1 MATNLRAKEP
11 GRVITGGQAQ
21 ASNPHIAA
29 KVNASL
35 PRQQKDL
42 VDVFKGWGNKS
53 PNQANPNKN
62 KGLFGKFVDSL
73 DASNVGGVNSPFST
87 RGFDESKRKGIA
99 LKDDLNKLKDFSMIN
114 ALIKAGKG
122 AADAIGGGIKNVITP
137 PVTNKY
143 ADWSGRGG
151 MNEGMSGLT
160 SDFGQ
165 SNVAQSYI
173 DPSQVIPTTPSHTG
187 QFAPEMMTGMN
198 PPQNRGVAPPQR
210 NHPDAGQW
218 WVNPNTYTPPA
229 PAGGGSINW
238 DYGEGL
244 SRGAGN
250 PDFAQRQG
258 TAEGFYN
265 MHPETSSS
273 TFSKGTNY
281 PYDNWLQYQRNL
293 SGMDTSVP
301 LPLMDGNV
309 DTMGS
314 VMNNGGLVYANQ
326 GMAPLSSLSPEQIQ
340 LLTPED
346 WLAYGYELDRF
357 GNPVNIEAHAS
368 GASDVPQGYGMPYN
382 NGGVVHARG
391 GAYVPE
397 VESFS
402 PQATPRM
409 EKDTTGK
416 EIASTVGGA
425 AGSAVGGPIGGTIG
439 SAMGSYLFN
448 SGGHVNGPLSLKSQT
463 TTQKLDYS

>member
-53 PNQANPNKN
+53 PNQANPNQN

-73 DASNVGGVNSPFST
+73 DASNVGGVNSPWSNK
-87 RGFDESKRKGIA
+87 GFDESKRKGIA

-114 ALIKAGKG
+114 ALIQAGKG
-122 AADAIGGGIKNVITP
+122 AADAIGGGIKNVINP
-137 PVTNKY
+137 PVANKY
-143 ADWSGRGG
+143 ADWGGRGG
-151 MNEGMSGLT
+151 MNEGMFT

-165 SNVAQSYI
+165 GNVAKSYI

-198 PPQNRGVAPPQR
+198 PPQHRGIAPPQI

-250 PDFAQRQG
+250 PDFAKRQG

-273 TFSKGTNY
+273 TLPKGINY
-281 PYDNWLQYQRNL
+281 PYNNWLQYQRNL

-314 VMNNGGLVYANQ
+314 VMNNGGVVHAEAGMMPAMAAAAERAGMTIEEYMSMLANEQ
-326 GMAPLSSLSPEQIQ
+326 MIREYPSKFDQLEGSGIPL
-340 LLTPED
+340 
-346 WLAYGYELDRF
+346 
-357 GNPVNIEAHAS
+357 
-368 GASDVPQGYGMPYN
+368 N

-397 VESFS
+397 VEAFS
-402 PQATPRM
+402 PQATPAMR
-409 EKDTTGK
+409 EDTTKK
-416 EIASTVGGA
+416 ELASAAAGA
-425 AGSAVGGPIGGTIG
+425 AGTAVGGPIGGTIG
-439 SAMGSYLFN
+439 STMGSYLFN
-448 SGGHVNGPLSLKSQT
+448 SGGHVDGPLSLKSQT